1 MAEFEVRM
9 DAAKVLAMLSRI
21 GDKNSWRKI
30 LKSLVSVF
38 GFKDVIDHF
47 GKEQGEDGKWPAL
60 SPAYRKWK
68 SRKYPG
74 RQKLVLSSRLRQSF
88 LPANTRYEGNDG
100 VAFFNPVEYADKHD
114 LGKDGVPQRQFM
126 WLSGRAMNQL
136 ERGLLDQMTRGS

>member
-1 MAEFEVRM
+1 M

-47 GKEQGEDGKWPAL
+47 DNEQGEGREWPKL
-60 SPAYRKWK
+60 SPQYGEWK
-68 SRKYPG
+68 SKKYPG
-74 RQKLVLSSRLRQSF
+74 RQKLILHSRLRQSF
-88 LPANTRYEGNDG
+88 LPANTRYEGKDG

-114 LGKDGVPQRQFM
+114 IGKDGVPQRQFM
-126 WLSGRAMNQL
+126 WLSGRAMDQL
-136 ERGLLDQMTRGS
+136 ERGLLDQMTRGN